1 MWRVDKSVEGAF
13 MWNDEREKYISNCL
27 CCESRCNC
35 NYWDFI
41 CSKCCTVTR
50 SRHQPGTT
58 TVTLGGWEEGG
69 NQGAR
74 LPVSFQLRP
83 SRTDMDL
90 ECRAWRDKRG
100 VSSHVSTTFL
110 VETMIYFFFFI
121 FGRPEETLER
131 NILLFSPYF
140 QNTSSDLHEILPIS
154 VSVYGVKWGS
164 KYWTM
169 SFLVRKN
176 TQNNKKQNK
185 TEKHF
190 FFTSSNFMIC
200 TTEGKVSIS
209 RQQKPCSD
217 HVSLSRIQPI
227 LPQTPVIITTVVPSS
242 APQCSRQYLKRWSS
256 TEFKWRQMVVIHHHQ
271 HRHLVQAERYLVD
284 TPPAPTT

>member
-1 MWRVDKSVEGAF
+1 MWRLDKSVEGAF

-50 SRHQPGTT
+50 SRHKPGTT
-58 TVTLGGWEEGG
+58 TITLGRWEEGG

-74 LPVSFQLRP
+74 LAISFQLRP
-83 SRTDMDL
+83 SRIDMDL

-110 VETMIYFFFFI
+110 VETMVFFFFFI

-131 NILLFSPYF
+131 NIFLFSEHQFWPAWDF
-140 QNTSSDLHEILPIS
+140 ADFSLSLWSQMGFKVLDNVFFSKKKHAKQQKTKQNTSSN
-154 VSVYGVKWGS
+154 V
-164 KYWTM
+164 
-169 SFLVRKN
+169 
-176 TQNNKKQNK
+176 
-185 TEKHF
+185 
-190 FFTSSNFMIC
+190 MIGP
-200 TTEGKVSIS
+200 TEGKVSIS
-209 RQQKPCSD
+209 RQQKPCLD
-217 HVSLSRIQPI
+217 HVSLYRIQPV

-271 HRHLVQAERYLVD
+271 HRHFVQAERYLVD